1 MVIGNASRPRLC
13 ILLVLLLSALCW
25 TEGFAV
31 ELEPIQLRSR
41 IGEPLLAEIRVRDA
55 PAELQELSVGLP
67 DPVVFARIGL
77 PRPRGVVADMRF
89 SVHRGQRSETVIRV
103 TTPQP
108 VAEDFLTFLVEVQWR
123 EGSLVREFSIAL
135 PAADTAPM
143 PAMVL
148 DAPTA
153 TEPAPAAPSPD
164 PASVDA
170 LGSTPLVAGDV
181 AESSAATA
189 LEAPPI
195 PLATRNRPSHAV
207 EPPAESA
214 AIPVIPNANIATV
227 PAATATRTAAARSPS
242 VPSPAS
248 PVAAPSPADP
258 APAPAA
264 GTITVQR
271 GGHLTGIARAAA
283 GEAPLETA
291 LIAFL
296 LTNPHAFVDGNIN
309 RLKQGETLQV
319 PSADMLAAI
328 DPAQARSLVALQ
340 ADDWRGG
347 SNTSR
352 QQAMSSL
359 LAEIEAG
366 LTANPAA
373 VAPIAV
379 VPARMK
385 IAPVEG
391 AQSSADDRA
400 TQLRSGLEQETL
412 ATRDVEIRHLRQQVT
427 DLERANDEQRAL
439 IAMQNEALAQAKR
452 HLGGNPERPGFAY
465 WPWLLAAMLIAGLA
479 VLSWRH
485 QRARPSRFNGIAD
498 RARP

>member
-1 MVIGNASRPRLC
+1 MGIGNALRPRLC
-13 ILLVLLLSALCW
+13 TLLVLLLSALCW

-89 SVHRGQRSETVIRV
+89 SVGRSPRGETVIRV

-123 EGSLVREFSIAL
+123 EGSLVREFAIAL
-135 PAADTAPM
+135 PADTAPA
-143 PAMVL
+143 PAMAL

-153 TEPAPAAPSPD
+153 TERASGTPPMD

-170 LGSTPLVAGDV
+170 LGSPSLVAGDV
-181 AESSAATA
+181 AEDLAATA
-189 LEAPPI
+189 PEAPPI
-195 PLATRNRPSHAV
+195 PLATRNRPSQAV

-214 AIPVIPNANIATV
+214 AIPVIPNANIATA
-227 PAATATRTAAARSPS
+227 PAATAMRTAVARSPS
-242 VPSPAS
+242 VPSSAP
-248 PVAAPSPADP
+248 PGAAPSPAEP
-258 APAPAA
+258 ATAA

-347 SNTSR
+347 SDTSR

-391 AQSSADDRA
+391 AQSSADDRV
-400 TQLRSGLEQETL
+400 TQLHSGLEQETL
-412 ATRDVEIRHLRQQVT
+412 ATRDVEIRHLRQQLT

-452 HLGGNPERPGFAY
+452 HLDGSPERPGFAH
-465 WPWLLAAMLIAGLA
+465 WPWLLAAVLIAGLA
-479 VLSWRH
+479 AFGWSN
-485 QRARPSRFNGIAD
+485 QRAGRPVSPRIST
-498 RARP
+498 